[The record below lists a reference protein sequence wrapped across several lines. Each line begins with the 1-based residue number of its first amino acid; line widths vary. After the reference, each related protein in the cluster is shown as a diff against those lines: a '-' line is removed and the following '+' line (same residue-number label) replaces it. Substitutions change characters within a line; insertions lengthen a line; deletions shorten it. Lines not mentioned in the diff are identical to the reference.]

1 MIISGYSIVFNVE
14 SVTMFD
20 GELFREIIAP
30 EAVSKEMLDASDIVM
45 TMFHNRETILARS
58 QYGKGS
64 LSYAIDGM
72 GVQFRFDTPDTSEGD
87 KAVELVKRGDLTGCS
102 FAFIP
107 DFHSIEREEK
117 DGYVLRTIHK
127 IKTVR
132 DFTIAATPAYP
143 QTSVMLGNGGFGW
156 HREAAQLRNRADR
169 ILNNRMIW

>member
-30 EAVSKEMLDASDIVM
+30 EAVTKEMLDASDIIL

-72 GVQFRFDTPDTSEGD
+72 GVQFRFEAPDTSEGD

-143 QTSVMLGNGGFGW
+143 QTSVILGHGNFGW
-156 HREAAQLRNRADR
+156 HREVSELRAKADKMLKNR
-169 ILNNRMIW
+169 LIW